1 MGSELSI
8 YILLLKLTLTPKDKT
23 LESLSIFAYWAFDGR
38 DNEEWSRIANF

>member
-8 YILLLKLTLTPKDKT
+8 YFLLLKLTLTPIDKT
-23 LESLSIFAYWAFDGR
+23 LESLSIFAYWVFDGR